1 MVTHIQVCSQLLLTQ
16 QLIREYS
23 ELLDRPRPDISV
35 FVKEALYKKIVTK
48 CKKTN
53 SCPHCRSTTGQFCSV
68 LDTVQKFNDIWN

>member
-1 MVTHIQVCSQLLLTQ
+1 MSDINWNVVTIVTMNQQVCSQLLLPQ

-23 ELLDRPRPDISV
+23 ELLDRPDISV

-53 SCPHCRSTTGQFCSV
+53 SCPHCRSITG
-68 LDTVQKFNDIWN
+68 